1 MMGRLAGEL
10 EVRLFVAAVKRW
22 FPGAGRPFWRLM
34 LRSASVSDCSGV
46 GGSGGKLRTFSRK
59 VVE

>member
-1 MMGRLAGEL
+1 MIGLLAGEL
-10 EVRLFVAAVKRW
+10 DVRLLVAAVSRW
-22 FPGAGRPFWRLM
+22 FPGEGRPFCRLM
-34 LRSASVSDCSGV
+34 LLSASVSEGSGD